1 MNADWNDGFKSAE
14 LDAIATLARWM
25 IANSFATGHGD
36 TMADMLRELKWQVDE
51 ARADVATLW
60 AAIEDREPILTA
72 QINRGEAAH
81 KRLAVWVGQ
90 ANEWKGR
97 AEAAEAEVVRL
108 RELVF
113 NVAKAAIPEWKKEF
127 QRAAQFEAKLAVI
140 EANNEKGKP

>member
-51 ARADVATLW
+51 ARADVTTLW

-72 QINRGEAAH
+72 QIARGEAAH

-90 ANEWKGR
+90 ANEWKAR
-97 AEAAEAEVVRL
+97 AEAAEAEVARL
-108 RELVF
+108 RSL
-113 NVAKAAIPEWKKEF
+113 KAPASSAAEKARLPETTRTLCWLG
-127 QRAAQFEAKLAVI
+127 KL
-140 EANNEKGKP
+140 K

>member
-51 ARADVATLW
+51 ARADVTTLW

-72 QINRGEAAH
+72 QIARGEAAH

-90 ANEWKGR
+90 ANEWKAR
-97 AEAAEAEVVRL
+97 AEAAEAQ
-108 RELVF
+108 
-113 NVAKAAIPEWKKEF
+113 A
-127 QRAAQFEAKLAVI
+127 AKLK
-140 EANNEKGKP
+140 EALQAIAHNADGASDLPLFRVQCRDFARRALGEGK